1 MNKQASSTPPTAAIK
16 KRLEQL
22 RVVIREERIS
32 WGELMELEGLVNRIP
47 LDDPELLEAAG
58 MPEAEWNRRCRLAAR
73 KSKGAL

>member
-1 MNKQASSTPPTAAIK
+1 MKKQTSKPPTPAIK

-22 RVVIREERIS
+22 RIVLREERIS

-73 KSKGAL
+73 KSKGAV